1 MSGIQLAF
9 SLVVDNF
16 GVKYVGKE
24 HANHL
29 LSVLRKYYV
38 VDKHAEGNKYCG
50 ITLDWDYENQKSALV
65 HAWLLSRSAT
75 TIQTRLRTGHR
86 PAT

>member
-1 MSGIQLAF
+1 MCG
-9 SLVVDNF
+9 
-16 GVKYVGKE
+16 KYVGEE

-50 ITLDWDYENQKSALV
+50 ITLDSDNENRKV
-65 HAWLLSRSAT
+65 HLSMPGYCPEG
-75 TIQTRLRTGHR
+75 L
-86 PAT
+86 